1 MSNTNVLKP
10 LYKFADSIA
19 NLFVRQKPNTKKRKY
34 NPKKHFT
41 KDDNLL
47 ISYIHGQLDN
57 NFTPLAIE
65 THLVSHNYEKGK
77 VHNLIWFVVSTRN
90 KKELIDSN
98 YSKITLFVF
107 GALVILFYVLALAL
121 DLSVQLLFLSFSPII
136 FSSIFSLA
144 VFSSP
149 NIKNKELVWGIPFI
163 FLFIFYFF
171 TIASNQMQHLDLMP
185 ILVMNLI
192 ISLICIGVFEFLF
205 KTKNNALNKF
215 SDNDKVF
222 LSLQKSRRK

>member
-1 MSNTNVLKP
+1 MSNTDVLNP

-19 NLFVRQKPNTKKRKY
+19 KFFIKENPSTKKRKY
-34 NPKKHFT
+34 NPRKHFT
-41 KDDNLL
+41 KEDNLL
-47 ISYIHGQLDN
+47 ISYIHSQLDN
-57 NFTPLAIE
+57 NFTPKAIE
-65 THLVSHNYEKGK
+65 THLVFHNYDQKK
-77 VHNLIWFVVSTRN
+77 VHSLIWFVVSTRN

-149 NIKNKELVWGIPFI
+149 YIKNLQGKPTSSEIQ
-163 FLFIFYFF
+163 
-171 TIASNQMQHLDLMP
+171 S
-185 ILVMNLI
+185 
-192 ISLICIGVFEFLF
+192 SLKGAI
-205 KTKNNALNKF
+205 
-215 SDNDKVF
+215 
-222 LSLQKSRRK
+222 